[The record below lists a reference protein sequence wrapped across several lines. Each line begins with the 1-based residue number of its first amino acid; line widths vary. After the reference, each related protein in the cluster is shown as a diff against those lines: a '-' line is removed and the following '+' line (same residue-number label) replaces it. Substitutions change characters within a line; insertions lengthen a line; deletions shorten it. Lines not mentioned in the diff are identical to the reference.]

1 MRLAGIVGGL
11 IWVATAGTP
20 LAAAPVADILR
31 PESEI
36 SLNGLWSLAEEG
48 PVAGNHPVARPKP
61 AFQHPVSDRDV
72 RPAHPRLQDKKR
84 VDDNHGRAKA
94 SIPERVPVSR
104 GPGRNGSVQIYRGA
118 EKMRQLLAR
127 SRKVLLGFLAL
138 RPGETR
144 PSIHGQ
150 ADEVAYASG
159 VMAGTAI
166 LQNEAVLALSG
177 VKHDRALMLAG
188 IRDVFLRQVRLRGRQ
203 LENAQQRAIV
213 EVRRAGREAH
223 EHQLAS
229 ENRFVMD
236 FRQRRGVHAGGE
248 GVWYRVDQAGR
259 RSGLTRHSVIPL
271 VAREMLADG
280 TVIRDMQ
287 AEKKILNAALG
298 DLPIPW
304 QKAIAQAGYG
314 GAVTVVQKAAQDGSL
329 PVRVT
334 MIRTFDPRNYVFPLR
349 HTSAT
354 E

>member
-1 MRLAGIVGGL
+1 MRLAGIAVGL
-11 IWVATAGTP
+11 IWVITTGTP
-20 LAAAPVADILR
+20 LAAAPVADIMR
-31 PESEI
+31 PESEN

-48 PVAGNHPVARPKP
+48 TVAGNPPVVRPRP
-61 AFQHPVSDRDV
+61 VFQHPVSNRDV
-72 RPAHPRLQDKKR
+72 RPAHPRLQDKKH
-84 VDDNHGRAKA
+84 VDDNHVRAKA
-94 SIPERVPVSR
+94 SIPDHAPVSR
-104 GPGRNGSVQIYRGA
+104 DSVRNGNVRIHQA
-118 EKMRQLLAR
+118 VEKMRQLLAR
-127 SRKVLLGFLAL
+127 SRKVLLSFLAL
-138 RPGETR
+138 RAGETR

-166 LQNEAVLALSG
+166 LHNEALLALSG
-177 VKHDRALMLAG
+177 VKHDRALVLAG
-188 IRDVFLRQVRLRGRQ
+188 IRDVFQRQVRLRGRQ

-213 EVRRAGREAH
+213 ELRRAGREAH
-223 EHQLAS
+223 EHQLALD
-229 ENRFVMD
+229 NRFVMD

-298 DLPIPW
+298 DLPIQW

-314 GAVTVVQKAAQDGSL
+314 GAVTVVEKAAQDGSL